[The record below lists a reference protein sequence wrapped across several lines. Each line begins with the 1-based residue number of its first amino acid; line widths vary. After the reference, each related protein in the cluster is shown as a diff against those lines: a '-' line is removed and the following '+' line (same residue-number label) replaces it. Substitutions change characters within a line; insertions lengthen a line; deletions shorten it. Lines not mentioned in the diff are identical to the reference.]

1 MSSKTAFKCCK
12 NKQFLHYVCV
22 KCYGIYHKCCLPK
35 HKEKIKF
42 IEENKLLCCEESN
55 STSENDEISLLEKTI
70 SDLTEDSEQKNKYI
84 QKIRAEHKAFLI
96 EATKREEELL
106 ELLQQ
111 QEEKI
116 SELNVCITELKKSV
130 RTSHCTTSTIS
141 TQTMHFDNTKNCSTS
156 TDLSMQNLNFLIS
169 DKKLTV
175 STKSKEAQKPNDK
188 IQVQTN
194 LDSRENENCLN
205 RNDKGKK
212 NQILILS
219 DENDINWQIRK
230 ILDLQ
235 LYETMSI
242 KKPGALLDQVMENIE
257 ILTKNFTFHDFVIII
272 GGSNDIKNKRIPLFR
287 SICNKL
293 KLCSHTNILF
303 ASVPYVE
310 NKQNSNRL
318 IYKFNTKLND
328 FLSKFN
334 NYTEGVI
341 KYVEINIEHCRKF
354 RKSMVADQ
362 IFNTMSSAK
371 YMIKNLT
378 FIKTSDHINYDELN
392 LSQTTEPSAPTSK
405 ATSPTITAV
414 PSGAPDVLIIEEEKN
429 PSSNFL
435 YPCLAEIS
443 FQT

>member
-1 MSSKTAFKCCK
+1 MASKTAFKCCN
-12 NKQFLHYVCV
+12 NKQFLHYVCIQ
-22 KCYGIYHKCCLPK
+22 CYGIYHKSCLPK
-35 HKEKIKF
+35 HKDKIKF
-42 IEENKLLCCEESN
+42 IEENKLVCCEASN
-55 STSENDEISLLEKTI
+55 STSEHDEVSLLEKTI
-70 SDLTEDSEQKNKYI
+70 SDLAEDSEHKNKYI
-84 QKIRAEHKAFLI
+84 QKIKAEHKAFLI

-116 SELNVCITELKKSV
+116 SELNVCITKLKKSV
-130 RTSHCTTSTIS
+130 ETSHCMTSTIS
-141 TQTMHFDNTKNCSTS
+141 TQTMHFYNTKNCSTS

-169 DKKLTV
+169 DKKQTV
-175 STKSKEAQKPNDK
+175 STKSKETQKAIDK

-194 LDSRENENCLN
+194 LVSQEKANCLP

-219 DENDINWQIRK
+219 DENNINWQIRK
-230 ILDLQ
+230 LLDLQ

-257 ILTKNFTFHDFVIII
+257 ILTKNFTLQDFVIII

-310 NKQNSNRL
+310 NKQNCNRH

-328 FLSKFN
+328 FLRKFN

-341 KYVEINIEHCRKF
+341 RYVETNNEHYKKF
-354 RKSMVADQ
+354 HKDTVAKQ
-362 IFNTMSSAK
+362 ILHAMFSAK
-371 YMIKNLT
+371 YMIKSLT
-378 FIKTSDHINYDELN
+378 FIKTSDHTNYDSLK
-392 LSQTTEPSAPTSK
+392 LGQTAEASAPTSEV
-405 ATSPTITAV
+405 TSPTIPAV
-414 PSGAPDVLIIEEEKN
+414 LSGVPDVIIIEDEKN

-435 YPCLAEIS
+435 YPCLTEIS